1 MTETGPAV
9 VTSKLAVRYGSRDA
23 INALEPTSL
32 TVGGSEWV
40 AILGPNGSGKSTL
53 LKCLATLAKPT
64 SGSVAL
70 FGADPF
76 ASAKTLAAARAKMG
90 VVFQNGALDELL
102 TARENL
108 ALVAACFGI
117 TDAAPRINRI
127 AETLGVC
134 DRLDDRVGRLSGGL
148 MRRVD
153 LARALLPEP
162 SLLLLDEPTTG
173 LDLDARLKFIE
184 TIGAQREQRSLAVVL
199 ATHQMD
205 EAEAA
210 DRVIMMSAGRVVADE
225 TPAALRARATGI
237 RLTLETPP
245 PEDLLTQFGKPAAD
259 GTYALTQD
267 QTPMLA
273 RLADAGCTFR
283 VGPATLGDV
292 YLDLTGE
299 RLEGDP

>member
-9 VTSKLAVRYGSRDA
+9 VTNKLAVRYGSREA
-23 INALEPTSL
+23 AHALEPTSL
-32 TVGGSEWV
+32 TVGDGEWV

-64 SGSVAL
+64 SGSIAL
-70 FGADPF
+70 FGKNPF
-76 ASAKTLAAARAKMG
+76 DSAKTLATARAKMG

-117 TDAAPRINRI
+117 KDSSPRINAM

-184 TIGAQREQRSLAVVL
+184 TIGAQRAERSLAVVL

-210 DRVIMMSAGRVVADE
+210 DRVIMMASGRIVADE

-237 RLTLETPP
+237 RLTLESPP
-245 PEDLLTQFGKPAAD
+245 PKDLLTQLGEPATD
-259 GTYALTQD
+259 GTFALTQD
-267 QTPMLA
+267 QTPLLA
-273 RLADAGCTFR
+273 RLADAGCAFR

-292 YLDLTGE
+292 YLDLTGQS
-299 RLEGDP
+299 LEPQS

>member
-9 VTSKLAVRYGSRDA
+9 VTTELAVRYGSRDA

-32 TVGGSEWV
+32 TIESGEWV

-76 ASAKTLAAARAKMG
+76 ASAKTLAGARAKMG

-117 TDAAPRINRI
+117 KDAASRINAI
-127 AETLGVC
+127 AETLSVC

-184 TIGAQREQRSLAVVL
+184 TIGAQRAERSLAVVL

-210 DRVIMMSAGRVVADE
+210 DRVVMMSAGRVVADE

-237 RLTLETPP
+237 RLTLESTP
-245 PEDLLTQFGKPAAD
+245 PEDLLTELGEPAAD
-259 GTYALTQD
+259 GTFALSQD
-267 QTPMLA
+267 QTQVLA
-273 RLADAGCTFR
+273 RLADAGCAFR

-292 YLDLTGE
+292 YLDLTGQ

>member
-9 VTSKLAVRYGSRDA
+9 VTNELAVRYGSRDA
-23 INALEPTSL
+23 RHALEPTML
-32 TVGGSEWV
+32 TVNAGEWV
-40 AILGPNGSGKSTL
+40 AVLGPNGSGKSTL

-64 SGSVAL
+64 SGTVSL
-70 FGADPF
+70 FGQNPF
-76 ASAKTLAAARAKMG
+76 ASPRTLTTARARMG

-108 ALVAACFGI
+108 ALVAACFGL
-117 TDAAPRINRI
+117 TGAAPRIERI
-127 AETLGVC
+127 AETLGVA

-162 SLLLLDEPTTG
+162 SLLLLDEPTAG

-184 TIGAQREQRSLAVVL
+184 PIDAQRQQRSLAVVL

-210 DRVIMMSAGRVVADE
+210 DRVVMMASGRVVADE
-225 TPAALRARATGI
+225 SPASLRARATGI
-237 RLTLETPP
+237 RLTLESEPP
-245 PEDLLTQFGKPAAD
+245 GTVRTALGQPGAD
-259 GTYALTQD
+259 GTYALAPEQSRV
-267 QTPMLA
+267 LA
-273 RLADAGCTFR
+273 ELADAGCAFR

-299 RLEGDP
+299 RLEAEA